1 MSPTARG
8 CCTDGPTDFCEVK
21 TSVVVFPMTRA
32 ASPEQGAAGSVLP
45 SHQLQFWGPELTCS
59 QSGTRLMRRQ
69 SNESTDSWEISVTK
83 VL

>member
-1 MSPTARG
+1 MSPTVCA
-8 CCTDGPTDFCEVK
+8 CCTDGPTDFFEVK

-59 QSGTRLMRRQ
+59 QSGTRLMRK
-69 SNESTDSWEISVTK
+69 SNESADSWEISVTK